1 MKNLTALIL
10 VASLASACAT
20 TAGNDGSMIQR
31 SDTRLEKYE
40 PYIGEPVNG
49 FTAMR
54 YDSWE
59 PISRTQLVLRTTM
72 NDAYLLTVDGTC
84 SELPFAETIGVT
96 TTGNQVTR
104 FDTVLVRGN
113 RCMIRQIRPIDIRQM
128 RADQREAAA

>member
-1 MKNLTALIL
+1 
-10 VASLASACAT
+10 
-20 TAGNDGSMIQR
+20 
-31 SDTRLEKYE
+31 
-40 PYIGEPVNG
+40 
-49 FTAMR
+49 
-54 YDSWE
+54 
-59 PISRTQLVLRTTM
+59 M

-96 TTGNQVTR
+96 TTGHQVTR